1 MDDEKGK
8 DYDPQRPVYTFPVL
22 FRWGPVVMEN
32 LVTEEERRALALEAF
47 HQLAKR
53 QTDFIVRFQFF
64 DHREKRY
71 TLAAYGNEDLCIH
84 CDVNEYFEET
94 IHRDLLDASNEPA
107 H

>member
-1 MDDEKGK
+1 MPKERLNYFGLEYKFIRRFLDSELTKNE
-8 DYDPQRPVYTFPVL
+8 L
-22 FRWGPVVMEN
+22 FE
-32 LVTEEERRALALEAF
+32 LLDIAI

-64 DHREKRY
+64 DYRGIRY

-94 IHRDLLDASNEPA
+94 IHRDLLDASTEPT